1 MSESSHNTVLVSDS
15 RPDPGIAT
23 DADTRTARHKSL
35 MLRSAKVVCQTG
47 EYVCLV
53 RDVCEVATSLSFLH
67 DVPPETRIILYLANG
82 HTYPIERVWSGKRQA
97 GYRFTFDVAPEDF
110 KHETGP
116 YETRPTRLDIKAPA
130 QILDGHKTYGAQLL
144 DISNH
149 GAKFECASLLQEHR
163 LLGFRVSGMNQR
175 LGQIV
180 WTERKGPESTS
191 GARRY
196 GIQFQHPIALQELAN
211 AALRLQPF
219 DAPTS
224 GGVGSAAKRGFGE
237 SLSKARAAA
246 A

>member
-1 MSESSHNTVLVSDS
+1 
-15 RPDPGIAT
+15 
-23 DADTRTARHKSL
+23 

-67 DVPPETRIILYLANG
+67 DVPPEARIILCLANG
-82 HTYPIERVWSGKRQA
+82 RTYPIERVWSGKRQA
-97 GYRFTFDVAPEDF
+97 GYRFASDVAPDEF
-110 KHETGP
+110 RHETGP
-116 YETRPTRLDIKAPA
+116 YETRPIRLDIKAPA
-130 QILDGHKTYGAQLL
+130 QILDGREAYGAQLL

-180 WTERKGPESTS
+180 WTERHGAENTS
-191 GARRY
+191 EAWRY
-196 GIQFQHPIALQELAN
+196 GIQFQHPVALQELAN

-219 DAPTS
+219 DAPVS
-224 GGVGSAAKRGFGE
+224 GDFTGGFSE